1 MLAKIYLTKK
11 EIDTA
16 IQEYVL
22 NSFCFCDSDE
32 NVPEVVTA
40 VKDVNIIMLDKDYK
54 ATVLLERE
62 V

>member
-1 MLAKIYLTKK
+1 MLAKIYLTKE

-22 NSFCFCDSDE
+22 NSFYFCND
-32 NVPEVVTA
+32 NVPEVTTV
-40 VKDVNIIMLDKDYK
+40 VKDVNIITLDKDYK